1 MSQTRTNSYLA
12 GFFSRGSTHLELT
25 TVLNWILLYRIRH
38 QTTSNNLFF
47 SECLVSIYKR
57 LRLYQGRI
65 VVPMCFSG
73 SGPTHFFRS
82 WVRIGIVSTHFL
94 RWIVYYCVCIQ
105 HDIDK
110 SQISFIELYKTSRT
124 NSGLRAINSC
134 LHLFWPQLC
143 KACWVNIVLWRQNL
157 NDFHFTSRLEF
168 GPTHIFTQIYAP
180 GLYIVHYTN
189 AYSIAIVI
197 SPDLG
202 AFWNSAIRPS
212 VPRRSCLGYRH
223 AGCLQL
229 SHCRPLEMCGL
240 LTRPQTDVY
249 SPRFL
254 PPSNCHRRAG
264 GISSRRPRGDTMSLL
279 LCPEFA
285 KISVRRAADWYFS
298 HSMRSRVYVAVGCP
312 SIHLPVCLSVCP
324 SVLSFSRRTPGLL
337 LRTRR
342 PAATASSV
350 TLLADVGSWT
360 QTCQLKRFQCSTFH
374 YVDGRLYRK
383 IYETINTVQR
393 TPLSFRDSS
402 TTTSSMH

>member
-1 MSQTRTNSYLA
+1 M
-12 GFFSRGSTHLELT
+12 
-25 TVLNWILLYRIRH
+25 
-38 QTTSNNLFF
+38 
-47 SECLVSIYKR
+47 
-57 LRLYQGRI
+57 
-65 VVPMCFSG
+65 
-73 SGPTHFFRS
+73 
-82 WVRIGIVSTHFL
+82 
-94 RWIVYYCVCIQ
+94 
-105 HDIDK
+105 
-110 SQISFIELYKTSRT
+110 
-124 NSGLRAINSC
+124 
-134 LHLFWPQLC
+134 
-143 KACWVNIVLWRQNL
+143 
-157 NDFHFTSRLEF
+157 
-168 GPTHIFTQIYAP
+168 
-180 GLYIVHYTN
+180 HYTN

-285 KISVRRAADWYFS
+285 KFSVRRAADWYFS

-337 LRTRR
+337 LRDPASRIYWSIAAR
-342 PAATASSV
+342 PAPSSNCEQCHV
-350 TLLADVGSWT
+350 VSWRRKLNTDLST
-360 QTCQLKRFQCSTFH
+360 QAISVQHFSLR
-374 YVDGRLYRK
+374 GRQ
-383 IYETINTVQR
+383 TVPEDIWNHKHCTENSVVVSR
-393 TPLSFRDSS
+393 
-402 TTTSSMH
+402 